1 VIEIDQQ
8 AFMALLHEQPQMGI
22 ELMRQMSRRLEE
34 TNEELILLALEM
46 ALAQRQPQRLQPGN
60 RRMRF
65 VATGSFAPDK
75 AAEVLRLVAA
85 HTSSTKHPA
94 VLTSLLLPGRT
105 QQALVYILE
114 TDDPRDLID
123 IVAPFAG
130 LVQWEISPAIDVNET
145 LSIVAPEGLA

>member
-1 VIEIDQQ
+1 
-8 AFMALLHEQPQMGI
+8 MALLHDQPQMGI

-46 ALAQRQPQRLQPGN
+46 ALAQRQPQRLQPSS

-65 VATGSFAPDK
+65 VATGSFSHDK
-75 AAEVLRLVAA
+75 AAEVLRLVTV
-85 HTSSTKHPA
+85 HTASTRHPA
-94 VLTSLLLPGRT
+94 VTTSLLLPGRA

-114 TDDPRDLID
+114 TDNPHDLMEM
-123 IVAPFAG
+123 VAPFAG

-145 LSIVAPEGLA
+145 LSTVVPADDINAL